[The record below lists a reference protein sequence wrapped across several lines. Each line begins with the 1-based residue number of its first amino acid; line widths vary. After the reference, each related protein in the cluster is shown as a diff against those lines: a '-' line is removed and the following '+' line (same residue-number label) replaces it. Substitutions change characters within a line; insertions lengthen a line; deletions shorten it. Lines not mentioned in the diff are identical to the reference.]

1 MTAENC
7 GLESRR
13 RCFFFFFF
21 DDIYEAL
28 ILILHVEMTILTLI
42 SSKDVD

>member
-13 RCFFFFFF
+13 RSFFFFF

-42 SSKDVD
+42 SLKDVD

>member
-13 RCFFFFFF
+13 RCFLLF

-28 ILILHVEMTILTLI
+28 LLILQVEMTILTLI

>member
-13 RCFFFFFF
+13 RCFFFF

-28 ILILHVEMTILTLI
+28 LLILQVEMTILTLI

>member
-13 RCFFFFFF
+13 RCFFFFF

-42 SSKDVD
+42 SSKEVD

>member
-13 RCFFFFFF
+13 RCFFFFF

-28 ILILHVEMTILTLI
+28 LLILHVEMTILTLI

>member
-7 GLESRR
+7 WLESRW
-13 RCFFFFFF
+13 RCFFFF
-21 DDIYEAL
+21 DDIFEAL
-28 ILILHVEMTILTLI
+28 LLILHVEMTILTLI

>member
-13 RCFFFFFF
+13 RCFFF

-28 ILILHVEMTILTLI
+28 LLILHVEMTILTLI